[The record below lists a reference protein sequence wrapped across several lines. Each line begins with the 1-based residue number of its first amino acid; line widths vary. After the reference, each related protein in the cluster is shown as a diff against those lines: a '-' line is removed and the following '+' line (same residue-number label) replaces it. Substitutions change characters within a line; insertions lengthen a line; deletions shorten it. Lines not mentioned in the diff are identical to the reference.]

1 MNNVGVGLRAVAVI
15 VDSVIL
21 FVVGYVIA
29 SMTGGTTAGGFQL
42 NGAPAFLWFL
52 INFAYF
58 IVMEAQMGG
67 TVGKLM
73 LGLRVVKEGGGALD
87 WQASIVRN
95 ILRIVD
101 SIPFVVPY
109 LLGAIFI
116 WTSDKRQRLGDRV
129 ANTVVVKK

>member
-15 VDSVIL
+15 VDSIIL

-42 NGAPAFLWFL
+42 TGAPAFLWFA
-52 INFAYF
+52 INIAYF
-58 IVMEAQMGG
+58 IVMEVQMGG
-67 TVGKLM
+67 TVGKLV
-73 LGLRVVKEGGGALD
+73 LGLRVVKDGGGALD

-95 ILRIVD
+95 VMRIVD
-101 SIPFVVPY
+101 SIPFVIPY